1 MATTDTTSAGT
12 ATLRRGLTGLFGRLE
27 AVTQRTALPSEE
39 TRELSTSA
47 RLARRRKVVIGVL
60 SALVLLFSG
69 LYLFAFVNPKY
80 FEFAMSL
87 RLPRFAGI
95 ATAAAAIAGASLVFQ
110 TLIRNTIVTPCLL
123 GMNSLYVLVHTGVVF
138 FLGSGSS
145 FAADPQLA
153 FLLDIVVMGTVAAF
167 VYNAIFEK
175 TGGNV
180 LYVLLIGTV
189 LSTFFSSVQSSL
201 TRVMDPNEYDALLN
215 SLVASF
221 SNVNAAVLVP
231 GWILL
236 AAIVFWLRRDLKLL
250 DVIALGR
257 ENALNLGVDYE
268 RTVRRLMT
276 GVALSIAVAT
286 ALVGPLSFLG
296 LITANLARQMLNT
309 HRHGVL
315 IAGSVL
321 VGVLILTAGQFFVEH
336 VALYSVPV
344 SVFVTVGGGL
354 YFLYLI
360 LRAPKRS

>member
-1 MATTDTTSAGT
+1 MAENT
-12 ATLRRGLTGLFGRLE
+12 ASLNTPKGLVNRLE
-27 AVTQRTALPSEE
+27 AALEAQALPAPR
-39 TRELSTSA
+39 TQPLPNAAAA
-47 RLARRRKVVIGVL
+47 RLRRRRTLSLVVL
-60 SALVLLFSG
+60 SALVVVFSA

-87 RLPRFAGI
+87 RLPRYAGI
-95 ATAAAAIAGASLVFQ
+95 ATAAAAIAGASMIFQ

-138 FLGSGSS
+138 FLGSGSDFS
-145 FAADPQLA
+145 TDPILS
-153 FLLDIVVMGTVAAF
+153 FLLDIVVMGTVAAV

-189 LSTFFSSVQSSL
+189 LSTFFGSVQSSL

-221 SNVNAAVLVP
+221 SNVNASVLIP

-236 AAIVFWLRRDLKLL
+236 GLIVLWLRRDLKLL
-250 DVIALGR
+250 DVIALER
-257 ENALNLGVDYE
+257 ENAINLGVDYE

-296 LITANLARQMLNT
+296 LITANLARQLLQT
-309 HRHGVL
+309 HRHVPL

-321 VGVLILTAGQFFVEH
+321 IGVLILTAGQFFVEH

-360 LRAPKRS
+360 LRAPKRG